1 MNIIKTIA
9 AASLG
14 LFVLTSAASA
24 QEGLVVVVIEDNE
37 VLTDLIDDTNVAVPV
52 NVQVGIGVA
61 AQVCGIAANVLAD
74 TTGAGDVAC
83 TLEDSANATPA
94 FKQALKQHLRG

>member
-1 MNIIKTIA
+1 MNIIKNIA

-14 LFVLTSAASA
+14 LFILSSAASA

-37 VLTDLIDDTNVAVPV
+37 VLNELIDDTNVAVPV

-61 AQVCGIAANVLAD
+61 AQVCGIAANVL
-74 TTGAGDVAC
+74 TQQTEGGGTAC
-83 TLEDSANATPA
+83 TLEDAGNATPA
-94 FKQALKQHLRG
+94 FKQALRQQVG